1 MDRRRHGFESQLGAV
16 TAKLESLSPLAVL
29 ARGYA
34 VCWNA
39 DRTAVIGD
47 AATVAVGDR
56 VTVTLQRGELSCEV
70 ADRRVPSDDRTSER

>member
-1 MDRRRHGFESQLGAV
+1 
-16 TAKLESLSPLAVL
+16 
-29 ARGYA
+29 
-34 VCWNA
+34 
-39 DRTAVIGD
+39 VIGD